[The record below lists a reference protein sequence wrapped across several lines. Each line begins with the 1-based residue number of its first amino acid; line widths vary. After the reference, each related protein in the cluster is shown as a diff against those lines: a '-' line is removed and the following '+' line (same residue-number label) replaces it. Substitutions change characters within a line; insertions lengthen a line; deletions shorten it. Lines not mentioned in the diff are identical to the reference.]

1 MQYALILCI
10 IVGVIIGALARR
22 IVPGDYPGGII
33 VTTII
38 GSVGAVIGGLLLSF
52 LGLGGAATGAS
63 IWSIGAYIW
72 SIIFGIIGAVM
83 LLFIYRALASRR
95 V

>member
-1 MQYALILCI
+1 MQNALILCTMI
-10 IVGVIIGALARR
+10 GLIVGALARR
-22 IVPGDYPGGII
+22 IFPGDYPGGII
-33 VTTII
+33 VTII
-38 GSVGAVIGGLLLSF
+38 LGIVGAVVGGALLGLLS
-52 LGLGGAATGAS
+52 LGGANTGGS

-72 SIIFGIIGAVM
+72 SIIFGIIGALM

>member
-1 MQYALILCI
+1 MPGYYPSG
-10 IVGVIIGALARR
+10 IVVTIIIG
-22 IVPGDYPGGII
+22 I
-33 VTTII
+33 
-38 GSVGAVIGGLLLSF
+38 VGAVIGGLLLSL
-52 LGLGGAATGAS
+52 LGLGGAATGVS

-72 SIIFGIIGAVM
+72 AIISGIIGALI